1 MYENCFVPSC
11 LPRQACLVIDQLPEG
26 THSMRVFITGG
37 KFKLDVL
44 EIPEMYPRMTDTL
57 TVPAN
62 IRSTVAAELRQN
74 RAAQAVQKDS
84 GDFMDA
90 DAAPEASAAA
100 TETEDTVAEPQA
112 EEPAAPEQNPT
123 EQPATEDAASELSAE
138 DIFHVLSG
146 TSPHSSEYDALTNQ
160 SIEEISEIFDA
171 SEEQAKAA
179 KASDVEME
187 WSADKMQQFLN
198 GEGID
203 QDADHSAES
212 QQS

>member
-1 MYENCFVPSC
+1 MY
-11 LPRQACLVIDQLPEG
+11 RQQMMQISQRLLRK
-26 THSMRVFITGG
+26 H
-37 KFKLDVL
+37 
-44 EIPEMYPRMTDTL
+44 
-57 TVPAN
+57 
-62 IRSTVAAELRQN
+62 LRQQRKQKILLQN
-74 RAAQAVQKDS
+74 RRQKNRLLR
-84 GDFMDA
+84 
-90 DAAPEASAAA
+90 
-100 TETEDTVAEPQA
+100 
-112 EEPAAPEQNPT
+112 NPT

>member
-1 MYENCFVPSC
+1 MLWHLKHPFTEP
-11 LPRQACLVIDQLPEG
+11 PKQPEP
-26 THSMRVFITGG
+26 TETPEPEQPEETAETPET
-37 KFKLDVL
+37 
-44 EIPEMYPRMTDTL
+44 EIPENTD
-57 TVPAN
+57 VPA
-62 IRSTVAAELRQN
+62 A
-74 RAAQAVQKDS
+74 D
-84 GDFMDA
+84 DA
-90 DAAPEASAAA
+90 DFTEAAPEASAAA